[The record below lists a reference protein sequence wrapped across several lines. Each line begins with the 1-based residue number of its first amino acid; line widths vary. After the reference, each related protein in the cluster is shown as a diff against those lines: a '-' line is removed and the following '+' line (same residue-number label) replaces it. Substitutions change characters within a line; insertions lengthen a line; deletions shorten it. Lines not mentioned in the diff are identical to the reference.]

1 MNADDGRND
10 VVEQR
15 LPLSLRKAL
24 QQYAR
29 ELARKMRDASSRN
42 VATEQVETKRRPRRR
57 GRAGGAP
64 GLMDIVLARRCLT
77 K

>member
-1 MNADDGRND
+1 MNANEGIYD
-10 VVEQR
+10 VVDQR

-29 ELARKMRDASSRN
+29 ELARKVRDATSRN
-42 VATEQVETKRRPRRR
+42 SAKEQVESKPRLRRK
-57 GRAGGAP
+57 GRSGTP
-64 GLMDIVLARRCLT
+64 GLMDIVLARRCPS